1 MSISSAPG
9 DSGLVFVAAVVVAIV
24 GLAVF
29 CGLPAGLYV
38 WTIRVI
44 AESCR

>member
-1 MSISSAPG
+1 MSIGSVPG
-9 DSGLVFVAAVVVAIV
+9 DSGLTFVVAAVVAIV
-24 GLAVF
+24 GIALM